1 MELGYCTHGRK
12 PIGMIVKSICFIK
25 QCPVTLYNCAK
36 GVVTMS
42 AKWLQS
48 LSRYLK
54 WNFPLPDCVLIFF
67 LRLCLF
73 VCTRLHLY
81 LFVCESAIMLSMT
94 LYLHVLFCVL
104 YMSVRLSE
112 GGCIAT

>member
-12 PIGMIVKSICFIK
+12 PIGMIVKSMICFIK

-36 GVVTMS
+36 GVIPISV
-42 AKWLQS
+42 KWLQS
-48 LSRYLK
+48 LSPYLK
-54 WNFPLPDCVLIFF
+54 WNFPLPDCV
-67 LRLCLF
+67 
-73 VCTRLHLY
+73 Y